1 MKIVLAG
8 NPNCGKSTLFNAL
21 TGAHAKTG
29 NWHGVTV
36 GENTRTA
43 DLCGEK
49 AEITD
54 LPGIYT
60 LNAYSMEEK
69 LSQKVLSDGDYDAAV
84 CVADALTLPR
94 SLGLVKDLMDR
105 NVRAVLVVTMSDL
118 LKKRGGKLDGAV
130 LSERLGIPVL
140 CIDAHRRS
148 DIRKLKEFL
157 SVMPKSS
164 RKNGAEYGGLS
175 VPEKILEG
183 IYEEGNREETRA
195 ERLMYNPYFALPF
208 FFFLLLSVFFLAF
221 APYMPGTLLKDLLEM
236 LLADKLGGAL
246 SAMAESAGAVVA
258 ADFLRALF
266 AGVGMLLSFLPQI
279 AILYLALFLMEE
291 SGYLSALAFMTDGLF
306 RRVGLTG
313 RAAFSV
319 LMGFGCTAAAVLTTR
334 GLENRKLQT
343 RVICI
348 LGYIS
353 CSAKMPVYLAI
364 ASCFFENA
372 FLSVTAIYFAGVVLA
387 FGAALVLKGKEEETF
402 VLEIAHIQRPDLSA
416 AAKSLLFSLKQFIIK
431 IVTAVT
437 GFLIVMWFLLSFAP
451 TFEYVGQGSEE
462 SMLVYLCRGLRFLF
476 YPMGITQ
483 WQVALAA
490 CSGLVA
496 KESVAG
502 MLAMFYGTDLT
513 AAMSAASAMAFVLFI
528 MTCSP
533 CVSAIAA
540 TARELGI
547 RRALLIAGGQT
558 GIAFLL
564 SYLLYGLLAGGAIA
578 ATFLALGIPVAVL
591 VYFLFRR
598 VGTYAKIHRAKGT
611 KAQRF
616 YR

>member
-43 DLCGEK
+43 DLCGRK

-69 LSQKVLSDGDYDAAV
+69 LSQKVLSEGAFDAAV

-94 SLGLVKDLMDR
+94 SLGLVKDLLDR

-118 LKKRGGKLDGAV
+118 LKKRGGKLNGAA

-140 CIDAHRRS
+140 CIDAHRRA

-157 SVMPKSS
+157 SAMPNSS
-164 RKNGAEYGGLS
+164 RSVDRYGRLS
-175 VPEKILEG
+175 DPGKVLDG
-183 IYEEGNREETRA
+183 IYDEGNREESRA

-221 APYMPGTLLKDLLEM
+221 APYMPGTLLKDRLEV
-236 LLADKLGGAL
+236 LLADKLGGTL
-246 SAMAESAGAVVA
+246 SAMAENAGAAIA

-372 FLSVTAIYFAGVVLA
+372 FLAVTAIYFAGVVLA

-402 VLEIAHIQRPDLSA
+402 VLEIAHIQRPDISA

-437 GFLIVMWFLLSFAP
+437 AFLIVMWFFLSFAP

-462 SMLVYLCRGLRFLF
+462 SMLVYMCRGLRFLF

-513 AAMSAASAMAFVLFI
+513 AAMSSASAMAFVLFI

-564 SYLLYGLLAGGAIA
+564 SYLLYGMLAGGAFA
-578 ATFLALGIPVAVL
+578 ATVLAIGIPVAGL
-591 VYFLFRR
+591 IYFLMRR
-598 VGTYAKIHRAKGT
+598 IGTYAKIHRAKGT

>member
-43 DLCGEK
+43 DLCGRK

-69 LSQKVLSDGDYDAAV
+69 LSQKVLSEGAFDAAV

-94 SLGLVKDLMDR
+94 SLGLVKDLLDR

-118 LKKRGGKLDGAV
+118 LKKRGGKLNGAA

-140 CIDAHRRS
+140 CIDAHRRA

-157 SVMPKSS
+157 SAMPNSS
-164 RKNGAEYGGLS
+164 RSVDRYGRFSDPGKVLD
-175 VPEKILEG
+175 G
-183 IYEEGNREETRA
+183 IYDEGNRKESRA

-221 APYMPGTLLKDLLEM
+221 APYMPGTLLKDWLEV
-236 LLADKLGGAL
+236 LLADKLGGTLA
-246 SAMAESAGAVVA
+246 AMAENAGAVIA

-266 AGVGMLLSFLPQI
+266 SGVGMLLSFLPQI

-372 FLSVTAIYFAGVVLA
+372 FLAVTAIYFAGVVLA

-402 VLEIAHIQRPDLSA
+402 VLEIAHIQRPDISA

-437 GFLIVMWFLLSFAP
+437 AFLIVMWFLLSFAP

-462 SMLVYLCRGLRFLF
+462 SMLVYMCRGLRFLF

-513 AAMSAASAMAFVLFI
+513 AAMSSASAMAFVLFI

-564 SYLLYGLLAGGAIA
+564 SYLLYGMLAGGAIA
-578 ATFLALGIPVAVL
+578 ATVLAIGIPVAGL
-591 VYFLFRR
+591 IYFLMRR

>member
-43 DLCGEK
+43 DLCGRK

-69 LSQKVLSDGDYDAAV
+69 LSQKVLSEGAFDAAV

-94 SLGLVKDLMDR
+94 SLGLVKDLLDR

-118 LKKRGGKLDGAV
+118 LKKRGGKLNGAA

-157 SVMPKSS
+157 SAMPNSS
-164 RKNGAEYGGLS
+164 RSVDRYGRLS
-175 VPEKILEG
+175 DPGKVLDG
-183 IYEEGNREETRA
+183 IYDEGNREESRA

-221 APYMPGTLLKDLLEM
+221 APYMPGTLLKDWLEV
-236 LLADKLGGAL
+236 LLADKLGGTL
-246 SAMAESAGAVVA
+246 SAMAENAGAVIA
-258 ADFLRALF
+258 ADFLGALF

-372 FLSVTAIYFAGVVLA
+372 FLAVTAIYFAGVVLA

-402 VLEIAHIQRPDLSA
+402 VLEIAHIQRPDISA

-437 GFLIVMWFLLSFAP
+437 AFLIVMWFLLSFAP

-462 SMLVYLCRGLRFLF
+462 SMLVYMCRGLRFLF

-513 AAMSAASAMAFVLFI
+513 AAMSSASAMAFILFI

-564 SYLLYGLLAGGAIA
+564 SYLLYGMLAGGAIV
-578 ATFLALGIPVAVL
+578 ATVLAIGIPVAGL
-591 VYFLFRR
+591 IYFLMRR
-598 VGTYAKIHRAKGT
+598 IGTYAKIHRAKGT
-611 KAQRF
+611 KTQRF

>member
-43 DLCGEK
+43 DLCGRK

-69 LSQKVLSDGDYDAAV
+69 LSQKVLSEGAFDAAV

-94 SLGLVKDLMDR
+94 SLGLVKDLLDR

-118 LKKRGGKLDGAV
+118 LKKRGGKLNGAA

-140 CIDAHRRS
+140 CIDAHRRA

-157 SVMPKSS
+157 SAMPNSS
-164 RKNGAEYGGLS
+164 RSVDRYGRLS
-175 VPEKILEG
+175 DPGKVLDG
-183 IYEEGNREETRA
+183 IYDEGNREESRA

-221 APYMPGTLLKDLLEM
+221 APYMPGTLLKDWLEV
-236 LLADKLGGAL
+236 LLADKLGGTL
-246 SAMAESAGAVVA
+246 SAMAENAGAAIA
-258 ADFLRALF
+258 ADFLGALF

-372 FLSVTAIYFAGVVLA
+372 FLAVTAIYFAGVVLA

-402 VLEIAHIQRPDLSA
+402 VLEIAHIQRPDILA

-437 GFLIVMWFLLSFAP
+437 AFLIVMWFLLSFAP

-462 SMLVYLCRGLRFLF
+462 SMLVYMCRGLRFLF

-513 AAMSAASAMAFVLFI
+513 AAMSSASAMAFILFI

-564 SYLLYGLLAGGAIA
+564 SYLLYGMLAGGAFA
-578 ATFLALGIPVAVL
+578 ATVLAIGIPVAGL
-591 VYFLFRR
+591 IYFLMRR
-598 VGTYAKIHRAKGT
+598 IGTYAKIHRAKGT

>member
-43 DLCGEK
+43 DLCGRK

-69 LSQKVLSDGDYDAAV
+69 LSQKVLSEGAFDAAV

-94 SLGLVKDLMDR
+94 SLGLVKDLLDR

-118 LKKRGGKLDGAV
+118 LKKRGGKLNGAA

-140 CIDAHRRS
+140 CIDAHRRA

-157 SVMPKSS
+157 SAMPNSS
-164 RKNGAEYGGLS
+164 RSVDRYGRLS
-175 VPEKILEG
+175 DPGKVLDG
-183 IYEEGNREETRA
+183 IYDEGNREESRA

-221 APYMPGTLLKDLLEM
+221 APYMPGTLLKDWLEL
-236 LLADKLGGAL
+236 LLADKLGGTL
-246 SAMAESAGAVVA
+246 SAMAENAGAAIA
-258 ADFLRALF
+258 ADFLGALF
-266 AGVGMLLSFLPQI
+266 SGVGMLLSFLPQI

-353 CSAKMPVYLAI
+353 CSAKLPVYLAI

-372 FLSVTAIYFAGVVLA
+372 FLAVTAIYFAGVVLA

-402 VLEIAHIQRPDLSA
+402 VLEIAHIQRPDISA

-437 GFLIVMWFLLSFAP
+437 AFLIVMWFFLSFAP

-462 SMLVYLCRGLRFLF
+462 SMLVYMCRGLRFLF

-513 AAMSAASAMAFVLFI
+513 AAMSSASAMAFVLFI

-564 SYLLYGLLAGGAIA
+564 SYLLYGMLAGGAIV
-578 ATFLALGIPVAVL
+578 ATVLAIGIPVAGL
-591 VYFLFRR
+591 IYFLMRR
-598 VGTYAKIHRAKGT
+598 IGTYAKIHRAKGT

>member
-43 DLCGEK
+43 DLCGRK

-69 LSQKVLSDGDYDAAV
+69 LSQKVLSEGAFDAAV

-94 SLGLVKDLMDR
+94 SLGLVKDLLDR

-118 LKKRGGKLDGAV
+118 LKKRGGKLNGAA

-140 CIDAHRRS
+140 CIDAHRRA

-157 SVMPKSS
+157 SAMPNSS
-164 RKNGAEYGGLS
+164 RSMDRYGRLS
-175 VPEKILEG
+175 DPGKVLDG
-183 IYEEGNREETRA
+183 IYDEGNREESRA

-221 APYMPGTLLKDLLEM
+221 APYMPGTLLKDWLEV
-236 LLADKLGGAL
+236 LLADKLGGTL
-246 SAMAESAGAVVA
+246 SAMAENAGAVIA
-258 ADFLRALF
+258 ADFLGALF

-372 FLSVTAIYFAGVVLA
+372 FLAVTAIYFAGVVLA

-402 VLEIAHIQRPDLSA
+402 VLEIAHIQRPDISA

-437 GFLIVMWFLLSFAP
+437 AFLIVMWFLLSFAP

-462 SMLVYLCRGLRFLF
+462 SMLVYMCRGLRFLF

-513 AAMSAASAMAFVLFI
+513 AAMSSASAMAFVLFI

-564 SYLLYGLLAGGAIA
+564 SYLLYGMLAGGAFA
-578 ATFLALGIPVAVL
+578 ATVLAIGIPVAGL
-591 VYFLFRR
+591 IYFLMRR

>member
-43 DLCGEK
+43 DLCGRK

-69 LSQKVLSDGDYDAAV
+69 LSQKVLSEGAFDAAV

-94 SLGLVKDLMDR
+94 SLGLVKDLLDR

-118 LKKRGGKLDGAV
+118 LKKRGGKLNGAA

-140 CIDAHRRS
+140 CIDAHCRA

-157 SVMPKSS
+157 SAMPNSS
-164 RKNGAEYGGLS
+164 RSVDRYSRLS
-175 VPEKILEG
+175 DPGKVLDG
-183 IYEEGNREETRA
+183 IYDEGNREESRA

-221 APYMPGTLLKDLLEM
+221 APYMPGTLLKDWLEV
-236 LLADKLGGAL
+236 LLADKLGGTL
-246 SAMAESAGAVVA
+246 SAMAENAGAAIA

-266 AGVGMLLSFLPQI
+266 SGVGMLLSFLPQI

-372 FLSVTAIYFAGVVLA
+372 FLAVTAIYFAGVVLA

-402 VLEIAHIQRPDLSA
+402 VLEIAHIQRPDISA

-437 GFLIVMWFLLSFAP
+437 AFLIVMWFLLSFVP

-462 SMLVYLCRGLRFLF
+462 SMLVYMCRGLRFLF

-513 AAMSAASAMAFVLFI
+513 AAMSSASAMAFVLFI

-564 SYLLYGLLAGGAIA
+564 SYLLYGMLAGGAFA
-578 ATFLALGIPVAVL
+578 ATVLAIGIPVAGL
-591 VYFLFRR
+591 IYFLMRR

>member
-43 DLCGEK
+43 DLCGRK

-69 LSQKVLSDGDYDAAV
+69 LSQKVLSEGAFDAAV

-94 SLGLVKDLMDR
+94 SLGLVKDLLDR

-118 LKKRGGKLDGAV
+118 LKKRGGKLNGAA

-140 CIDAHRRS
+140 CIDAHRRA

-157 SVMPKSS
+157 SAMPNSS
-164 RKNGAEYGGLS
+164 RSVDRYDRLS
-175 VPEKILEG
+175 DPGKVLDG
-183 IYEEGNREETRA
+183 IYDEGNRKESRA

-221 APYMPGTLLKDLLEM
+221 APYMPGTLLKDWLEL
-236 LLADKLGGAL
+236 LLADKLGGTL
-246 SAMAESAGAVVA
+246 SAMAENAGAVIA

-266 AGVGMLLSFLPQI
+266 SGVGMLLSFLPQI

-372 FLSVTAIYFAGVVLA
+372 FLAVTAIYFAGVVLA

-402 VLEIAHIQRPDLSA
+402 VLEIAHIQRPDISA

-437 GFLIVMWFLLSFAP
+437 AFLIVMWFLLSFAP

-462 SMLVYLCRGLRFLF
+462 SMLVYMCRGLRFLF

-513 AAMSAASAMAFVLFI
+513 AAMSSASAMAFVLFI

-564 SYLLYGLLAGGAIA
+564 SYLLYGMLAGGAFA
-578 ATFLALGIPVAVL
+578 ATVLAIGILVAGL
-591 VYFLFRR
+591 IYFLMRR

>member
-43 DLCGEK
+43 DLCGRK

-69 LSQKVLSDGDYDAAV
+69 LSQKVLSEGAFDAAV

-94 SLGLVKDLMDR
+94 SLGLVKDLLDR

-118 LKKRGGKLDGAV
+118 LKKRGGKLNGAA

-140 CIDAHRRS
+140 CIDAHRRA

-157 SVMPKSS
+157 SAMPNSS
-164 RKNGAEYGGLS
+164 RSVDRYGRLS
-175 VPEKILEG
+175 DLGKVLDG
-183 IYEEGNREETRA
+183 IYDEGNREESKA

-221 APYMPGTLLKDLLEM
+221 APYMPGTLLKDWLEV
-236 LLADKLGGAL
+236 LLADKLGGTL
-246 SAMAESAGAVVA
+246 SAMAENAGAVIA
-258 ADFLRALF
+258 ADFLGALF

-372 FLSVTAIYFAGVVLA
+372 FLAVTAIYFAGVVLA

-402 VLEIAHIQRPDLSA
+402 VLEIAHIQRPDISA

-437 GFLIVMWFLLSFAP
+437 AFLIVMWFLLSFAP

-462 SMLVYLCRGLRFLF
+462 SMLVYMCRGLRFLF

-513 AAMSAASAMAFVLFI
+513 AAMSSASAMAFILFI

-564 SYLLYGLLAGGAIA
+564 SYLLYGMLAGGAFA
-578 ATFLALGIPVAVL
+578 ATVLAIGIPVAGL
-591 VYFLFRR
+591 IYFLMRR
-598 VGTYAKIHRAKGT
+598 IGTYAKIHRAKGT

>member
-43 DLCGEK
+43 DLCGRK

-69 LSQKVLSDGDYDAAV
+69 LSQKVLSEGAFDAAV

-94 SLGLVKDLMDR
+94 SLGLVKDLLDR

-118 LKKRGGKLDGAV
+118 LKKRGGKLNSAA
-130 LSERLGIPVL
+130 LSEWLGIPVL

-157 SVMPKSS
+157 SAMPNSS
-164 RKNGAEYGGLS
+164 RSVDRYGRLS
-175 VPEKILEG
+175 DPGKVLDG
-183 IYEEGNREETRA
+183 IYDEGNREESRA

-221 APYMPGTLLKDLLEM
+221 APYMPGTLLKDWLEV
-236 LLADKLGGAL
+236 LLADKLGGTL
-246 SAMAESAGAVVA
+246 SAMAENAGAVIA

-319 LMGFGCTAAAVLTTR
+319 LMGLGCTAAAVLTTR

-372 FLSVTAIYFAGVVLA
+372 FLAVTAIYFAGVVLA

-402 VLEIAHIQRPDLSA
+402 VLEIAHIQRPDISA

-437 GFLIVMWFLLSFAP
+437 AFLIVMWFLLSFAP

-462 SMLVYLCRGLRFLF
+462 SMLVYMCRGLRFLF

-513 AAMSAASAMAFVLFI
+513 VAMSSASAMAFVLFI

-564 SYLLYGLLAGGAIA
+564 SYLLYGMLAGGAFA
-578 ATFLALGIPVAVL
+578 ATVLAIGIPVAGL
-591 VYFLFRR
+591 IYFLMRR
-598 VGTYAKIHRAKGT
+598 IGTYAKIHRAKGT

>member
-43 DLCGEK
+43 DLCGRK

-69 LSQKVLSDGDYDAAV
+69 LSQKVLSEGAFDAAV

-94 SLGLVKDLMDR
+94 SLGLVKDLLDR

-118 LKKRGGKLDGAV
+118 LKKRGGKLNGAA

-140 CIDAHRRS
+140 CIDAHRRA

-157 SVMPKSS
+157 SAMPNSS
-164 RKNGAEYGGLS
+164 RSVDRYGRLS
-175 VPEKILEG
+175 DPGKVLDG
-183 IYEEGNREETRA
+183 IYDEGNRKESRA

-221 APYMPGTLLKDLLEM
+221 APYMPGTLLKDRLEV
-236 LLADKLGGAL
+236 LLADKLGGTL
-246 SAMAESAGAVVA
+246 SAIAENAGAVIA
-258 ADFLRALF
+258 ADFLGALF
-266 AGVGMLLSFLPQI
+266 SGVGMLLSFLPQI

-372 FLSVTAIYFAGVVLA
+372 FLAVTAIYFAGVVLA

-402 VLEIAHIQRPDLSA
+402 VLEIAHIQRPDISA

-437 GFLIVMWFLLSFAP
+437 AFLIVMWFLLSFTP

-462 SMLVYLCRGLRFLF
+462 SMLVYMCRGLRFLF

-513 AAMSAASAMAFVLFI
+513 AAMSSASAMAFVLFI

-564 SYLLYGLLAGGAIA
+564 SYLLYGMLAGGAIA
-578 ATFLALGIPVAVL
+578 ATVLAIGIPVTGL
-591 VYFLFRR
+591 IYFLMRR
-598 VGTYAKIHRAKGT
+598 IGTYAKIHRAKGT

>member
-43 DLCGEK
+43 DLCGRK

-69 LSQKVLSDGDYDAAV
+69 LSQKVLSEGAFDAAV

-94 SLGLVKDLMDR
+94 SLGLVKDLLDR

-118 LKKRGGKLDGAV
+118 LKKRGGKLNGAA

-140 CIDAHRRS
+140 CIDAHRRA

-157 SVMPKSS
+157 SAMPNSS
-164 RKNGAEYGGLS
+164 RSMDRYGRLS
-175 VPEKILEG
+175 DPGKVLDG
-183 IYEEGNREETRA
+183 IYDEGNREESRA

-221 APYMPGTLLKDLLEM
+221 APYMPGTLLKDWLEV
-236 LLADKLGGAL
+236 LLADKLGGTL
-246 SAMAESAGAVVA
+246 SAMAENAGAAIA

-266 AGVGMLLSFLPQI
+266 SGVGMLLSFLPQI

-372 FLSVTAIYFAGVVLA
+372 FLAVTAIYFAGVVLA

-402 VLEIAHIQRPDLSA
+402 VLEIAHIQRPDISA

-437 GFLIVMWFLLSFAP
+437 AFLIVMWFLLSFAP

-462 SMLVYLCRGLRFLF
+462 SMLVYMCRGLRFLF

-513 AAMSAASAMAFVLFI
+513 AAMSSASAMAFVLFI

-564 SYLLYGLLAGGAIA
+564 SYLLYGMLAGGAFA
-578 ATFLALGIPVAVL
+578 ATVLAIGIPVAGL
-591 VYFLFRR
+591 IYFLMRR

>member
-43 DLCGEK
+43 DLCGRK

-69 LSQKVLSDGDYDAAV
+69 LSQKVLSEGAFDAAV

-94 SLGLVKDLMDR
+94 LLGLVKDLLER

-118 LKKRGGKLDGAV
+118 LKKRGGKLNGTA

-140 CIDAHRRS
+140 CIDAHRRA

-157 SVMPKSS
+157 SSMPNSS
-164 RKNGAEYGGLS
+164 RSVDRYGKLS
-175 VPEKILEG
+175 DPGKVLDG
-183 IYEEGNREETRA
+183 IYDEGNREESRA

-221 APYMPGTLLKDLLEM
+221 APYMPGTLLKDWLET
-236 LLADKLGGAL
+236 LLADKLGGTL
-246 SAMAESAGAVVA
+246 SAMAENAGAVIA

-266 AGVGMLLSFLPQI
+266 SGVGMLLSFLPQI

-402 VLEIAHIQRPDLSA
+402 VLEIAHIQRPDISA

-437 GFLIVMWFLLSFAP
+437 AFLIVMWFLLSFAP

-513 AAMSAASAMAFVLFI
+513 AAMSSASAMAFVLFI

-564 SYLLYGLLAGGAIA
+564 SYLLYGMLAGGAVA
-578 ATFLALGIPVAVL
+578 ATVLAIGIPVAGL
-591 VYFLFRR
+591 VYFLLRR
-598 VGTYAKIHRAKGT
+598 VGTYAKIYRAKGT

>member
-43 DLCGEK
+43 DLCGRK

-69 LSQKVLSDGDYDAAV
+69 LSQKVLSEGAFDAAV

-94 SLGLVKDLMDR
+94 SLGLVKDLLDR

-118 LKKRGGKLDGAV
+118 LKKRGGKLNGAA

-140 CIDAHRRS
+140 CIDAHRRA

-157 SVMPKSS
+157 SAMPNSS
-164 RKNGAEYGGLS
+164 RSMDRYGRLS
-175 VPEKILEG
+175 DPGKVLDG
-183 IYEEGNREETRA
+183 IYDEGNREESRA

-221 APYMPGTLLKDLLEM
+221 APYMPGTLLKDWLEV
-236 LLADKLGGAL
+236 LLADKLGGTL
-246 SAMAESAGAVVA
+246 SAMAENAGAAIA
-258 ADFLRALF
+258 ADFLGALF

-372 FLSVTAIYFAGVVLA
+372 FLAVTAIYFAGVVLA

-402 VLEIAHIQRPDLSA
+402 VLEIAHIQRPDISA

-437 GFLIVMWFLLSFAP
+437 AFLIVMWFLLSFAP

-462 SMLVYLCRGLRFLF
+462 SMLVYMCRGLRFLF

-513 AAMSAASAMAFVLFI
+513 AAMSSASAMAFVLFI

-564 SYLLYGLLAGGAIA
+564 SYLLYGMLAGGAFA
-578 ATFLALGIPVAVL
+578 ATVLAIGIPVAGL
-591 VYFLFRR
+591 IYFLMRR
-598 VGTYAKIHRAKGT
+598 IGTYAKIHRAKGT

>member
-43 DLCGEK
+43 DLCGRK

-69 LSQKVLSDGDYDAAV
+69 LSQKVLSEGAFDAAV

-94 SLGLVKDLMDR
+94 SLGLVKDLLDR

-118 LKKRGGKLDGAV
+118 LKKRGGKLNGAA

-140 CIDAHRRS
+140 CIDAHRRA

-157 SVMPKSS
+157 SAMPNSS
-164 RKNGAEYGGLS
+164 RSVDGYGRLS
-175 VPEKILEG
+175 DPGKVLDG
-183 IYEEGNREETRA
+183 IYDEGNREESRA

-221 APYMPGTLLKDLLEM
+221 APYMPGTLLKDWLEL
-236 LLADKLGGAL
+236 LLADKLGGTL
-246 SAMAESAGAVVA
+246 SAMAENAGAVIA
-258 ADFLRALF
+258 ADFLGALF

-372 FLSVTAIYFAGVVLA
+372 FLAVTAIYFAGVVLA

-402 VLEIAHIQRPDLSA
+402 VLEIAHIQRPDISA

-437 GFLIVMWFLLSFAP
+437 AFLIVMWFLLSFAP

-462 SMLVYLCRGLRFLF
+462 SMLVYMCRGLRFLF

-513 AAMSAASAMAFVLFI
+513 AAMSSASAMAFVLFI

-564 SYLLYGLLAGGAIA
+564 SYLLYGMLAGGAFA
-578 ATFLALGIPVAVL
+578 ATVLAIGIPVAGL
-591 VYFLFRR
+591 IYFLMRR
-598 VGTYAKIHRAKGT
+598 IGTYAKIHRAKGT

>member
-43 DLCGEK
+43 DLCGRK

-69 LSQKVLSDGDYDAAV
+69 LSQKVLSEGAFDAAV

-94 SLGLVKDLMDR
+94 SLGLVKDLLDR

-118 LKKRGGKLDGAV
+118 LKKRGGKLNGAA

-140 CIDAHRRS
+140 CIDAHRRA

-157 SVMPKSS
+157 SAMPNSS
-164 RKNGAEYGGLS
+164 RSMDRYGRLS
-175 VPEKILEG
+175 EPGKVLDG
-183 IYEEGNREETRA
+183 IYDEGNREESRA

-221 APYMPGTLLKDLLEM
+221 APYMPGTLLKDWLEV
-236 LLADKLGGAL
+236 LLADKLGGTL
-246 SAMAESAGAVVA
+246 SAMAENAGAVIA

-266 AGVGMLLSFLPQI
+266 SGVGMLLSFLPQI

-372 FLSVTAIYFAGVVLA
+372 FLAVTAIYFAGVVLA

-402 VLEIAHIQRPDLSA
+402 VLEIAHIQRPDISA

-437 GFLIVMWFLLSFAP
+437 AFLIVMWFLLSFAP

-462 SMLVYLCRGLRFLF
+462 SMLVYMCRGLRFLF

-513 AAMSAASAMAFVLFI
+513 AAMSSASAMAFVLFI

-564 SYLLYGLLAGGAIA
+564 SYLLYGMLAGGAFA
-578 ATFLALGIPVAVL
+578 ATVLAIGIPVAGL
-591 VYFLFRR
+591 IYFLMRR
-598 VGTYAKIHRAKGT
+598 IGTYAKIHRAKGT

>member
-43 DLCGEK
+43 DLCGRK

-69 LSQKVLSDGDYDAAV
+69 LSQKVLSEGAFDAAV

-94 SLGLVKDLMDR
+94 SLGLVKDLLDR

-118 LKKRGGKLDGAV
+118 LKKRGGKLNGAA

-140 CIDAHRRS
+140 CIDAHRRA

-157 SVMPKSS
+157 SAMPNSS
-164 RKNGAEYGGLS
+164 RSVDRYGRLS
-175 VPEKILEG
+175 EPGKVLDG
-183 IYEEGNREETRA
+183 IYDEGNRKESRA

-221 APYMPGTLLKDLLEM
+221 APYMPGTLLKDWLEV
-236 LLADKLGGAL
+236 LLADKLGGTL
-246 SAMAESAGAVVA
+246 SAMAENAGAVIA
-258 ADFLRALF
+258 ADFLGALF
-266 AGVGMLLSFLPQI
+266 SGVGMLLSFLPQI

-372 FLSVTAIYFAGVVLA
+372 FLAVTAIYFAGVVLA

-402 VLEIAHIQRPDLSA
+402 VLEIAHIQRPDISA

-437 GFLIVMWFLLSFAP
+437 AFLIVMWFLLSFAP

-462 SMLVYLCRGLRFLF
+462 SMLVYMCRGLRFLF

-513 AAMSAASAMAFVLFI
+513 AAMSSASAMAFILFI

-564 SYLLYGLLAGGAIA
+564 SYLLYGMLAGGAIA
-578 ATFLALGIPVAVL
+578 ATVLAIGIPVTGL
-591 VYFLFRR
+591 IYFLMRR
-598 VGTYAKIHRAKGT
+598 IGTYAKIHRAKGT

>member
-43 DLCGEK
+43 DLCGRK

-69 LSQKVLSDGDYDAAV
+69 LSQKVLSEGAFDAAV

-94 SLGLVKDLMDR
+94 SLGLVKDLLDR

-118 LKKRGGKLDGAV
+118 LKKRGGKLNGAA

-157 SVMPKSS
+157 SAMPNSS
-164 RKNGAEYGGLS
+164 RSVDRYGRLS
-175 VPEKILEG
+175 DPGKVLDG
-183 IYEEGNREETRA
+183 IYDEGNREESRA

-221 APYMPGTLLKDLLEM
+221 APYMPGTLLKDWLEV
-236 LLADKLGGAL
+236 LLADKLGGTL
-246 SAMAESAGAVVA
+246 SAMAENAGAVIA
-258 ADFLRALF
+258 ADFLGALF
-266 AGVGMLLSFLPQI
+266 SGVGMLLSFLPQI

-372 FLSVTAIYFAGVVLA
+372 FLAVTAIYFAGVVLA

-402 VLEIAHIQRPDLSA
+402 VLEIAHIQRPDISA

-437 GFLIVMWFLLSFAP
+437 AFLIVMWFLLSFAP

-462 SMLVYLCRGLRFLF
+462 SMLVYMCRGLRFLF

-513 AAMSAASAMAFVLFI
+513 AAMSSASAMAFVLFI

-564 SYLLYGLLAGGAIA
+564 SYLLYGMLAGGAFA
-578 ATFLALGIPVAVL
+578 ATVLAIGIPVAGL
-591 VYFLFRR
+591 IYFLMRR
-598 VGTYAKIHRAKGT
+598 IGTYAKIHRAKGT

>member
-43 DLCGEK
+43 DLFGRK

-69 LSQKVLSDGDYDAAV
+69 LSQKVLSDGAFDAAV

-94 SLGLVKDLMDR
+94 SLGLVKDLLDR

-118 LKKRGGKLDGAV
+118 LKKRGGKLNGAA

-140 CIDAHRRS
+140 CIDAHRRA

-157 SVMPKSS
+157 SAMPNSS
-164 RKNGAEYGGLS
+164 RSVNRYGRLS
-175 VPEKILEG
+175 DPGKVLDG
-183 IYEEGNREETRA
+183 IYDEGNREESRA

-221 APYMPGTLLKDLLEM
+221 APYMPGTLLKDWLEV
-236 LLADKLGGAL
+236 LLADKLGGTLA
-246 SAMAESAGAVVA
+246 AMAENAGAVIA
-258 ADFLRALF
+258 ADFLGALF
-266 AGVGMLLSFLPQI
+266 SGVGMLLSFLPQI

-372 FLSVTAIYFAGVVLA
+372 FLAVTAIYFAGVVLA

-402 VLEIAHIQRPDLSA
+402 VLEIAHIQRPDISA

-437 GFLIVMWFLLSFAP
+437 AFLIVMWFLLSFAP

-462 SMLVYLCRGLRFLF
+462 SMLVYMCRGLRFLF

-513 AAMSAASAMAFVLFI
+513 AAMSSASAMAFVLFI

-547 RRALLIAGGQT
+547 RRALLIAAGQT

-564 SYLLYGLLAGGAIA
+564 SYLLYGMLAGGAIA
-578 ATFLALGIPVAVL
+578 ATVLAIGIPVAGL
-591 VYFLFRR
+591 IYFLMRR

>member
-43 DLCGEK
+43 DLCGRK

-69 LSQKVLSDGDYDAAV
+69 LSQKVLSEGAFDAAV

-94 SLGLVKDLMDR
+94 SLGLVKDLLDR

-118 LKKRGGKLDGAV
+118 LKKRGGKLNGAA

-140 CIDAHRRS
+140 CIDAHRRA

-157 SVMPKSS
+157 SAMPNSS
-164 RKNGAEYGGLS
+164 RSVDRYGRLS
-175 VPEKILEG
+175 DPGKVLDG
-183 IYEEGNREETRA
+183 IYDEGNREESRA

-221 APYMPGTLLKDLLEM
+221 APYMPGTLLKDWLEV
-236 LLADKLGGAL
+236 LLADKLGGTL
-246 SAMAESAGAVVA
+246 SAMAENAGAVIA
-258 ADFLRALF
+258 ADFLGALF
-266 AGVGMLLSFLPQI
+266 SGVGMLLSFLPQI

-372 FLSVTAIYFAGVVLA
+372 FLAVTAIYFAGVVLA

-402 VLEIAHIQRPDLSA
+402 VLEIAHIQRPDISA

-437 GFLIVMWFLLSFAP
+437 AFLIVMWFLLSFAP

-462 SMLVYLCRGLRFLF
+462 SMLVYMCRGLRFLF

-513 AAMSAASAMAFVLFI
+513 AAMSSASAMAFVLFI

-564 SYLLYGLLAGGAIA
+564 SYLLYGMLAGGAIV
-578 ATFLALGIPVAVL
+578 ATVLAIGIPVAGL
-591 VYFLFRR
+591 IYFLMRR
-598 VGTYAKIHRAKGT
+598 IGTYAKIHRAKGT

>member
-43 DLCGEK
+43 DLCGRK

-69 LSQKVLSDGDYDAAV
+69 LSQKVLSEGAFDAAV

-94 SLGLVKDLMDR
+94 SLGLVKDLLDR

-118 LKKRGGKLDGAV
+118 LKKRGGKLNGAA

-140 CIDAHRRS
+140 CIDAHRRA

-157 SVMPKSS
+157 SAMPNSS
-164 RKNGAEYGGLS
+164 RSVDRYGRLS
-175 VPEKILEG
+175 DPGKVLDG
-183 IYEEGNREETRA
+183 IYDEGNREESRA

-221 APYMPGTLLKDLLEM
+221 APYMPGTLLKDWLEV
-236 LLADKLGGAL
+236 LLADKLGGTL
-246 SAMAESAGAVVA
+246 SAMAENAGAVIA
-258 ADFLRALF
+258 ADFLGALF

-372 FLSVTAIYFAGVVLA
+372 FLAVTAIYFAGVVLA

-402 VLEIAHIQRPDLSA
+402 VLEIAHIQRPDISA

-437 GFLIVMWFLLSFAP
+437 AFLIVMWFLLSFAP

-462 SMLVYLCRGLRFLF
+462 SMLVYMCRGLRFLF

-513 AAMSAASAMAFVLFI
+513 AAMSSASAMAFILFI

-564 SYLLYGLLAGGAIA
+564 SYLLYGMLAGGAFA
-578 ATFLALGIPVAVL
+578 ATVLAIGIPVAGL
-591 VYFLFRR
+591 IYFLMRR
-598 VGTYAKIHRAKGT
+598 IGTYAKIHRAKGT

>member
-43 DLCGEK
+43 DLCGRK

-69 LSQKVLSDGDYDAAV
+69 LSQKVLSEGAFDAAV

-94 SLGLVKDLMDR
+94 SLGLVKDLLDR

-118 LKKRGGKLDGAV
+118 LKKRGGKLNGAA

-140 CIDAHRRS
+140 CIDAHRRA

-157 SVMPKSS
+157 SAMPNSS
-164 RKNGAEYGGLS
+164 RSVDRYGRFSDPGKVLD
-175 VPEKILEG
+175 G
-183 IYEEGNREETRA
+183 IYDEGNRKESRA

-221 APYMPGTLLKDLLEM
+221 APYMPGTLLKDWLEV
-236 LLADKLGGAL
+236 LLADKLGGTLA
-246 SAMAESAGAVVA
+246 AMAENAGAVIA
-258 ADFLRALF
+258 ADFLGALF
-266 AGVGMLLSFLPQI
+266 SGVGMLLSFLPQI

-372 FLSVTAIYFAGVVLA
+372 FFAVTAIYFAGVVLA

-402 VLEIAHIQRPDLSA
+402 VLEIAHIQRPDISA

-431 IVTAVT
+431 IVMAVT
-437 GFLIVMWFLLSFAP
+437 AFLIVMWFLLSFAP

-462 SMLVYLCRGLRFLF
+462 SMLVYMCRGLRFLF

-513 AAMSAASAMAFVLFI
+513 AAMSSASAMAFVLFI

-564 SYLLYGLLAGGAIA
+564 SYLLYGMLAGGAIV
-578 ATFLALGIPVAVL
+578 ATVLAIGIPVVGL
-591 VYFLFRR
+591 IYFLMRR

>member
-43 DLCGEK
+43 DLCGRK

-69 LSQKVLSDGDYDAAV
+69 LSQKVLSEGAFDAAV

-94 SLGLVKDLMDR
+94 SLGLVKDLLDR

-118 LKKRGGKLDGAV
+118 LKKRGGKLNGAA

-140 CIDAHRRS
+140 CIDAHRRA

-157 SVMPKSS
+157 SAMPNSS
-164 RKNGAEYGGLS
+164 RSVDRYGRLS
-175 VPEKILEG
+175 DPGKVLDG
-183 IYEEGNREETRA
+183 IYDEGNREESRA

-221 APYMPGTLLKDLLEM
+221 APYMPGTLLKDWLEV
-236 LLADKLGGAL
+236 LLADKLGGTL
-246 SAMAESAGAVVA
+246 SAMAENAGAAIA
-258 ADFLRALF
+258 ADFLGALF

-372 FLSVTAIYFAGVVLA
+372 FLAVTAIYFAGVVLA

-402 VLEIAHIQRPDLSA
+402 VLEIAHIQRPDISA

-437 GFLIVMWFLLSFAP
+437 AFLIVMWFLLSFAP

-462 SMLVYLCRGLRFLF
+462 SMLVYMCRGLRFLF

-513 AAMSAASAMAFVLFI
+513 AAMSSASAMAFVLFI

-564 SYLLYGLLAGGAIA
+564 SYLLYGMLAGGAFA
-578 ATFLALGIPVAVL
+578 ATVLAIGIPVAGL
-591 VYFLFRR
+591 IYFLMRR
-598 VGTYAKIHRAKGT
+598 IGTYAKIHRAKGT

>member
-43 DLCGEK
+43 DLCGK
-49 AEITD
+49 RAEITD
-54 LPGIYT
+54 LPGIYS

-69 LSQKVLSDGDYDAAV
+69 LSQKVLCDGDYDAAV

-94 SLGLVKDLMDR
+94 SLELVKDLLRR
-105 NVRAVLVVTMSDL
+105 NVRAVLVITMSDL
-118 LKKRGGKLDGAV
+118 LKKRGGRLDGAA

-140 CIDAHRRS
+140 CVNAHRRT
-148 DIRKLKEFL
+148 DIRRLKEFL
-157 SVMPKSS
+157 REMPKGESKGGRHVFPESS
-164 RKNGAEYGGLS
+164 GL
-175 VPEKILEG
+175 LQG
-183 IYEEGNREETRA
+183 IYEAGSREESRA
-195 ERLMYNPYFALPF
+195 ERWMYNPYFALPF
-208 FFFLLLSVFFLAF
+208 FFLLLLGVFFLAF
-221 APYMPGTLLKDLLEM
+221 GPYMPGTLLKDLLET

-246 SAMAESAGAVVA
+246 SAAAESAGAAVA

-266 AGVGMLLSFLPQI
+266 SGVGMLLSFLPQI

-291 SGYLSALAFMTDGLF
+291 SGYLSVLAFMTDGLF

-334 GLENRKLQT
+334 GLENKKLQT

-364 ASCFFENA
+364 ASSFFANA

-402 VLEIAHIQRPDLSA
+402 VLEIAHIQRPDFSA
-416 AAKSLLFSLKQFIIK
+416 AVKSLLFSLKQFIIK
-431 IVTAVT
+431 IATAVT
-437 GFLIVMWFLLSFAP
+437 GFLIVMWFLLSFSP
-451 TFEYVGQGSEE
+451 RFTYVGQGSEE

-513 AAMSAASAMAFVLFI
+513 AAMSAASAAAFVLFI

-564 SYLLYGLLAGGAIA
+564 SYLLYGLLAGGAVA
-578 ATFLALGIPVAVL
+578 ATVLAIGLPLAGGILFLI
-591 VYFLFRR
+591 RR

>member
-43 DLCGEK
+43 DLCGRK

-69 LSQKVLSDGDYDAAV
+69 LSQKVLSEGAFDAAV

-94 SLGLVKDLMDR
+94 SLGLVKDLLDR

-118 LKKRGGKLDGAV
+118 LKKRGGKLNGAA

-140 CIDAHRRS
+140 CIDAHRRA

-157 SVMPKSS
+157 SAMPNSS
-164 RKNGAEYGGLS
+164 RSMDRYGRLS
-175 VPEKILEG
+175 DPGKVLDG
-183 IYEEGNREETRA
+183 IYDEGNREESRA

-221 APYMPGTLLKDLLEM
+221 APYMPGTLLKDWLEV
-236 LLADKLGGAL
+236 LLADKLGGTL
-246 SAMAESAGAVVA
+246 SAMAENAGAVIA
-258 ADFLRALF
+258 ADFLGALF
-266 AGVGMLLSFLPQI
+266 SGVGMLLSFLPQI

-372 FLSVTAIYFAGVVLA
+372 FLAVTAIYFAGVVLA

-402 VLEIAHIQRPDLSA
+402 VLEIAHIQRPDISA

-437 GFLIVMWFLLSFAP
+437 AFLIVMWFLLSFAP

-462 SMLVYLCRGLRFLF
+462 SMLVYMCRGLRFLF

-513 AAMSAASAMAFVLFI
+513 AAMSSASAMAFILFI

-564 SYLLYGLLAGGAIA
+564 SYLLYGMLAGGAFA
-578 ATFLALGIPVAVL
+578 ATVLAIGIPVAGL
-591 VYFLFRR
+591 IYFLMRR
-598 VGTYAKIHRAKGT
+598 IGTYAKIHRAKGT

>member
-43 DLCGEK
+43 DLCGRK

-69 LSQKVLSDGDYDAAV
+69 LSQKVLSEGAFDAAV

-94 SLGLVKDLMDR
+94 SLGLVKDLLDR

-118 LKKRGGKLDGAV
+118 LKKRGGKLNGAA

-140 CIDAHRRS
+140 CIDAHRRA

-157 SVMPKSS
+157 SAMPNSS
-164 RKNGAEYGGLS
+164 RSVDRYGRLS
-175 VPEKILEG
+175 DPGKVLDG
-183 IYEEGNREETRA
+183 IYDEGNREESRA

-221 APYMPGTLLKDLLEM
+221 APYMPGTLLKDWLEV
-236 LLADKLGGAL
+236 LLADKLGGTLA
-246 SAMAESAGAVVA
+246 AMAENVGAVIA
-258 ADFLRALF
+258 ADFLGALF

-364 ASCFFENA
+364 TSCFFENA
-372 FLSVTAIYFAGVVLA
+372 FLAVTAIYFAGVVLA

-402 VLEIAHIQRPDLSA
+402 VLEIAHIQRPDISA

-437 GFLIVMWFLLSFAP
+437 AFLIVMWFLLSFAP

-462 SMLVYLCRGLRFLF
+462 SMLVYMCRGLLFLF

-513 AAMSAASAMAFVLFI
+513 AAMSSASAMAFVLFI

-564 SYLLYGLLAGGAIA
+564 SYLLYGMLAGGAFA
-578 ATFLALGIPVAVL
+578 ATVLAIGIPVAGL
-591 VYFLFRR
+591 IYFLMRR
-598 VGTYAKIHRAKGT
+598 IGTYAKIHRAKGT

>member
-43 DLCGEK
+43 DLCGRK

-69 LSQKVLSDGDYDAAV
+69 LSQKVLSEGAFDAAV

-94 SLGLVKDLMDR
+94 SLGLVKDLLDR

-118 LKKRGGKLDGAV
+118 LKKRGGKLNGAA

-140 CIDAHRRS
+140 CIDAHRRA

-157 SVMPKSS
+157 SAMPNSS
-164 RKNGAEYGGLS
+164 RSVDRYGRLS
-175 VPEKILEG
+175 DPGKVLDG
-183 IYEEGNREETRA
+183 IYDEGNREESRA

-221 APYMPGTLLKDLLEM
+221 APYMPGTLLKDWLEV
-236 LLADKLGGAL
+236 LLADKLGGTL
-246 SAMAESAGAVVA
+246 SAMAENAGAVIA
-258 ADFLRALF
+258 ADFLGALF
-266 AGVGMLLSFLPQI
+266 SGVGMLLSFLPQI

-372 FLSVTAIYFAGVVLA
+372 FLAVTAIYFAGVVLA

-402 VLEIAHIQRPDLSA
+402 VLEIAHIQRPDISA

-437 GFLIVMWFLLSFAP
+437 AFLIVMWFLLSFAP

-462 SMLVYLCRGLRFLF
+462 SMLVYMCRGLRFLF

-513 AAMSAASAMAFVLFI
+513 AAMSSASAMAFILFI

-564 SYLLYGLLAGGAIA
+564 SYLLYGMLAGGAFA
-578 ATFLALGIPVAVL
+578 ATVLAIGIPVAGL
-591 VYFLFRR
+591 IYFLMRR
-598 VGTYAKIHRAKGT
+598 IGTYAKIHRAKGT

>member
-43 DLCGEK
+43 DLCGRK

-69 LSQKVLSDGDYDAAV
+69 LSQKVLSEGAFDAAV

-94 SLGLVKDLMDR
+94 SLGLVKDLLDR

-118 LKKRGGKLDGAV
+118 LKKRGGKLNGAA

-140 CIDAHRRS
+140 CIDAHRRA

-157 SVMPKSS
+157 SAMPNSS
-164 RKNGAEYGGLS
+164 RSVDRYGRLS
-175 VPEKILEG
+175 EPGKVLDG
-183 IYEEGNREETRA
+183 IYDEGNRKESRA

-221 APYMPGTLLKDLLEM
+221 APYMPGTLLKDWLEV
-236 LLADKLGGAL
+236 LLADKLGGTL
-246 SAMAESAGAVVA
+246 SAMAENAGAVIA
-258 ADFLRALF
+258 ADFLGALF

-334 GLENRKLQT
+334 GLENRRLQT

-372 FLSVTAIYFAGVVLA
+372 FLAVTAIYFAGVVLA

-402 VLEIAHIQRPDLSA
+402 VLEIAHIQRPDISA

-437 GFLIVMWFLLSFAP
+437 AFLIVMWFLLSFAP

-462 SMLVYLCRGLRFLF
+462 SMLVYMCRGLRFLF

-513 AAMSAASAMAFVLFI
+513 AAMSSASAMAFVLFI

-564 SYLLYGLLAGGAIA
+564 SYLLYGMLAGGAFA
-578 ATFLALGIPVAVL
+578 ATVLAIGIPVAGL
-591 VYFLFRR
+591 IYFLMRR

>member
-43 DLCGEK
+43 DLCGRK

-69 LSQKVLSDGDYDAAV
+69 LSQKVLSEGAFDAAV

-94 SLGLVKDLMDR
+94 SLGLVKDLLDR

-118 LKKRGGKLDGAV
+118 LKKRGGKLNGAA

-140 CIDAHRRS
+140 CIDAHRRA

-157 SVMPKSS
+157 SAMPNSS
-164 RKNGAEYGGLS
+164 RSVDRCGRLS
-175 VPEKILEG
+175 DPGKVLDG
-183 IYEEGNREETRA
+183 IYDEGNREESRA

-221 APYMPGTLLKDLLEM
+221 APYMPGTLLKDWLEV
-236 LLADKLGGAL
+236 LLADKLGGTLA
-246 SAMAESAGAVVA
+246 AMAENAGAVIA
-258 ADFLRALF
+258 ADFLGALF
-266 AGVGMLLSFLPQI
+266 SGVGMLLSFLPQI

-372 FLSVTAIYFAGVVLA
+372 FLAVTAIYFAGVVLA

-402 VLEIAHIQRPDLSA
+402 VLEIAHIQRPDISA

-437 GFLIVMWFLLSFAP
+437 AFLIVMWFLLSFTP

-462 SMLVYLCRGLRFLF
+462 SMLVYMCRGLRFLF

-513 AAMSAASAMAFVLFI
+513 AAMSSASAMAFVLFI

-564 SYLLYGLLAGGAIA
+564 SYLLYGMLAGGAFA
-578 ATFLALGIPVAVL
+578 ATVLAIGIPVAGL
-591 VYFLFRR
+591 IYFLMRR

>member
-1 MKIVLAG
+1 
-8 NPNCGKSTLFNAL
+8 
-21 TGAHAKTG
+21 
-29 NWHGVTV
+29 
-36 GENTRTA
+36 
-43 DLCGEK
+43 
-49 AEITD
+49 
-54 LPGIYT
+54 
-60 LNAYSMEEK
+60 
-69 LSQKVLSDGDYDAAV
+69 
-84 CVADALTLPR
+84 
-94 SLGLVKDLMDR
+94 
-105 NVRAVLVVTMSDL
+105 
-118 LKKRGGKLDGAV
+118 
-130 LSERLGIPVL
+130 
-140 CIDAHRRS
+140 
-148 DIRKLKEFL
+148 
-157 SVMPKSS
+157 
-164 RKNGAEYGGLS
+164 
-175 VPEKILEG
+175 
-183 IYEEGNREETRA
+183 
-195 ERLMYNPYFALPF
+195 
-208 FFFLLLSVFFLAF
+208 
-221 APYMPGTLLKDLLEM
+221 
-236 LLADKLGGAL
+236 
-246 SAMAESAGAVVA
+246 
-258 ADFLRALF
+258 
-266 AGVGMLLSFLPQI
+266 MLLSFLPQI

-402 VLEIAHIQRPDLSA
+402 VLEIAHIQRPDISA

-437 GFLIVMWFLLSFAP
+437 AFLIVMWFLLSFAP

-513 AAMSAASAMAFVLFI
+513 AAMSSASAMAFVLFI

-564 SYLLYGLLAGGAIA
+564 SYLLYGMLAGGAVA
-578 ATFLALGIPVAVL
+578 ATVLAIGIPVAGL
-591 VYFLFRR
+591 VYFLLRR
-598 VGTYAKIHRAKGT
+598 VGTYAKIYRAKGT

>member
-43 DLCGEK
+43 DLCGRK

-69 LSQKVLSDGDYDAAV
+69 LSQKVLSEGAFDAAV

-94 SLGLVKDLMDR
+94 SLGLVKDLLDR

-118 LKKRGGKLDGAV
+118 LKKRGGKLNGAA

-140 CIDAHRRS
+140 CIDAHRRA

-157 SVMPKSS
+157 SAMPNSS
-164 RKNGAEYGGLS
+164 RSVDRYGRLS
-175 VPEKILEG
+175 DPGKVLDG
-183 IYEEGNREETRA
+183 IYDEGNREESRA

-221 APYMPGTLLKDLLEM
+221 APYMPGTLLKDWLEV
-236 LLADKLGGAL
+236 LLADKLGGSL
-246 SAMAESAGAVVA
+246 SAMAENAGAAIA
-258 ADFLRALF
+258 ADFLGALF
-266 AGVGMLLSFLPQI
+266 SGVGMLLSFLPQI

-372 FLSVTAIYFAGVVLA
+372 FLAVTAIYFAGVVLA

-402 VLEIAHIQRPDLSA
+402 VLEIAHIQRPDISA

-437 GFLIVMWFLLSFAP
+437 AFLIVMWFLLSFAP

-462 SMLVYLCRGLRFLF
+462 SMLVYMCRGLRFLF

-513 AAMSAASAMAFVLFI
+513 AAMSSASAMAFILFI

-564 SYLLYGLLAGGAIA
+564 SYLLYGMLAGGAFA
-578 ATFLALGIPVAVL
+578 ATVLAIGIPVAGL
-591 VYFLFRR
+591 IYFLMRR
-598 VGTYAKIHRAKGT
+598 IGTYAKIHRAKGT

>member
-43 DLCGEK
+43 DLCGRK

-69 LSQKVLSDGDYDAAV
+69 LSQKVLSEGAFDAAV

-94 SLGLVKDLMDR
+94 SLGLVKDLLDR

-118 LKKRGGKLDGAV
+118 LKKRGGKLNGAT

-140 CIDAHRRS
+140 CIDAHRRA

-157 SVMPKSS
+157 SAMPNSS
-164 RKNGAEYGGLS
+164 RSVDRYGRLS
-175 VPEKILEG
+175 DPGKVLDG
-183 IYEEGNREETRA
+183 IYDEGNREESRA

-221 APYMPGTLLKDLLEM
+221 APYMPGTLLKDRLEV
-236 LLADKLGGAL
+236 LLADKLGGTL
-246 SAMAESAGAVVA
+246 SAMAENAGAAIA

-372 FLSVTAIYFAGVVLA
+372 FLAVTAIYFAGVVLA

-402 VLEIAHIQRPDLSA
+402 VLEIAHIQRPDISA

-437 GFLIVMWFLLSFAP
+437 AFLIVMWFFLSFAP

-462 SMLVYLCRGLRFLF
+462 SMLVYMCRGLRFLF

-513 AAMSAASAMAFVLFI
+513 AAMSSASAMAFVLFI

-547 RRALLIAGGQT
+547 RRALLIAAGQT

-564 SYLLYGLLAGGAIA
+564 SYLLYGMLAGGAIV
-578 ATFLALGIPVAVL
+578 ATVLAIGIPVTGL
-591 VYFLFRR
+591 IYFLMRR
-598 VGTYAKIHRAKGT
+598 IGTYAKIHRAKGT

>member
-43 DLCGEK
+43 DLCGRK

-69 LSQKVLSDGDYDAAV
+69 LSQKVLSEGTFDAAV

-94 SLGLVKDLMDR
+94 SLGLVKDLLDR

-118 LKKRGGKLDGAV
+118 LKKRGGKLNGAA

-140 CIDAHRRS
+140 CIDAHRRA

-157 SVMPKSS
+157 SAMPNSS
-164 RKNGAEYGGLS
+164 RSVDRYGRLS
-175 VPEKILEG
+175 DPGKVLDG
-183 IYEEGNREETRA
+183 IYDEGNREESRA

-221 APYMPGTLLKDLLEM
+221 APYMPGTLLKDWLEV
-236 LLADKLGGAL
+236 LLADKLGGTL
-246 SAMAESAGAVVA
+246 SAMAENAGAAIA
-258 ADFLRALF
+258 ADFLGALF

-372 FLSVTAIYFAGVVLA
+372 FLAVTAIYFAGVVLA

-402 VLEIAHIQRPDLSA
+402 VLEIAHIQRPDISA

-437 GFLIVMWFLLSFAP
+437 AFLIVMWFLLSFAP

-462 SMLVYLCRGLRFLF
+462 SMLVYMCRGLRFLF

-513 AAMSAASAMAFVLFI
+513 AAMSSASAMAFVLFI

-564 SYLLYGLLAGGAIA
+564 SYLLYGMLAGGAFA
-578 ATFLALGIPVAVL
+578 ATVLAIGIPVAGL
-591 VYFLFRR
+591 IYFLMRR
-598 VGTYAKIHRAKGT
+598 IGTYAKIHRAKGT

>member
-43 DLCGEK
+43 DLCGRK

-69 LSQKVLSDGDYDAAV
+69 LSQKVLSEGAFDAAV

-94 SLGLVKDLMDR
+94 SLGLVKDLLDR

-118 LKKRGGKLDGAV
+118 LKKRGGKLNGAA

-140 CIDAHRRS
+140 CIDAHRRA

-157 SVMPKSS
+157 SAMPNSS
-164 RKNGAEYGGLS
+164 RSVDRYGRLS
-175 VPEKILEG
+175 DPGKVLDG
-183 IYEEGNREETRA
+183 IYDEGNREESRA

-221 APYMPGTLLKDLLEM
+221 APYMPGTLLKDRLEV
-236 LLADKLGGAL
+236 LLADKLGGTL
-246 SAMAESAGAVVA
+246 SAMAENAGAAIA

-372 FLSVTAIYFAGVVLA
+372 FLAVTAIYFAGVVLA

-402 VLEIAHIQRPDLSA
+402 VLEIAHIQRPDISA

-437 GFLIVMWFLLSFAP
+437 AFLIVMWFFLSFAP

-462 SMLVYLCRGLRFLF
+462 SMLVYMCRGLRFLF

-513 AAMSAASAMAFVLFI
+513 AAMSSASAMAFVLFI

-547 RRALLIAGGQT
+547 RRALLIAAGQT

-564 SYLLYGLLAGGAIA
+564 SYLLYGMLAGGAIV
-578 ATFLALGIPVAVL
+578 ATVLAIGIPVTGL
-591 VYFLFRR
+591 IYFLMRR
-598 VGTYAKIHRAKGT
+598 IGTYAKIHRAKGT